1 MLFFSRST
9 HNLATVIPAM
19 DHIDEFL
26 TTKSRNRK
34 VELSI
39 RAAIIVAKQTHNK
52 YYDKMDNSEVYCIA
66 MGTLL

>member
-1 MLFFSRST
+1 
-9 HNLATVIPAM
+9 M

-26 TTKSRNRK
+26 TTKSRDRK

-52 YYDKMDNSEVYCIA
+52 YYDKTDNSEVYCIA
-66 MGTLL
+66 MGMFL